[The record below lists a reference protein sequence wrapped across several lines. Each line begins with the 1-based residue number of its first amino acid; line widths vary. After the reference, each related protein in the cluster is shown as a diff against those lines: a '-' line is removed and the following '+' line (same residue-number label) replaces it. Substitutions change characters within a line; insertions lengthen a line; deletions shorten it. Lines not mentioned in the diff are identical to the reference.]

1 MRHKLFW
8 ITACLA
14 TAFAVYF
21 FANLPMLYE
30 RVKLDRSY
38 PALSR
43 YIFERT
49 PDTVLAGTSMT
60 LRISEGYFSI
70 PLRNVSISGRSSLTG
85 LSIIASYQSLP
96 SLILVEVNVM
106 SWGVDPVYVEQFGK
120 NDAESYRWF
129 RPARALISYVYH
141 WIKHKSES
149 NNVARLPLL
158 EPSEYEI
165 SDELNA
171 AREEYD
177 NPGFDKLIKLD
188 TDTLKQLVTDLESR
202 GSKVL
207 LYELPYP
214 GNLGE
219 SRYATTVRGLAR
231 ETFPAEKWLKLRLP
245 TDQLR
250 WTDAAHLD
258 PRSAIIVAKEIE
270 SAIRARS
277 SRS

>member
-8 ITACLA
+8 TAACLA

-21 FANLPMLYE
+21 LANLPTLYE
-30 RVKLDRSY
+30 RVKLDRSR

-49 PDTVLAGTSMT
+49 PDIVLVGTSMT

-70 PLRNVSISGRSSLTG
+70 PLRNVAISGGSSLTG

-106 SWGVDPVYVEQFGK
+106 SWGVDPVFVEQFGN
-120 NDAESYRWF
+120 NDAEPYRWF
-129 RPARALISYVYH
+129 RPARALISYVYY
-141 WIKHKSES
+141 WIKYKSEAD
-149 NNVARLPLL
+149 NIARLPLL
-158 EPSEYEI
+158 KPSEYEI

-171 AREEYD
+171 VQKEYD
-177 NPGFDKLIKLD
+177 NPSFDKLIRLD
-188 TDTLKQLVTDLESR
+188 IDTLKQLVTSLERR

-207 LYELPYP
+207 FYELPYP
-214 GNLGE
+214 GKLGE
-219 SRYATTVRGLAR
+219 SRYATTARDLAHNA
-231 ETFPAEKWLKLRLP
+231 FPPEKWLKLRFP
-245 TDQLR
+245 EGQLR
-250 WTDAAHLD
+250 WTDGAHLD

-270 SAIRARS
+270 SAIR
-277 SRS
+277 